1 MEKYGTGIG
10 KMKKWMREHGLKAPV
25 FAQKGDFFQVTFCG
39 PGNRILDLVPSIPE
53 ERTTDLSH
61 LNERQIRCLEMIYN
75 EDKAL
80 SRKHYA
86 EILHT
91 SIRSAQRDLRE
102 LLDEGML
109 KEEGKA
115 RSLRYVKP

>member
-1 MEKYGTGIG
+1 MFGFSLSFVLALFY
-10 KMKKWMREHGLKAPV
+10 LC
-25 FAQKGDFFQVTFCG
+25 FFF
-39 PGNRILDLVPSIPE
+39 ILYPLSLVPSIPE

-61 LNERQIRCLEMIYN
+61 LNERQIRCLGMIYN

-102 LLDEGML
+102 LLDEGLL